1 MKLSELDLEKLR
13 NLKTESKWSSI
24 KSIKE
29 INNEIKDLNL
39 YDEKITSTCMNYL
52 KKDVV
57 KNKSFVLD
65 KMLQKCKQI
74 KKPKEKKAKK
84 PRKGKST
91 AKQDKRLLQQNPV
104 TPIPP
109 KEKSYIE
116 KNGNKIFNALVKA
129 DGDPVKA
136 LAILSKD
143 KDFFNDTKKG
153 FESALLG
160 VISYFITD
168 TQLAQQ
174 TFTITTTILS
184 VLAGLYRL
192 SQLGYIKKLK
202 KKGLD
207 FLGFG
212 GGGGDDDDDDDDDD
226 DTRRDFTINLNPELR
241 EIINNIKNYDIS
253 DDKQDDKQETK
264 KETKQDTKQSGLF
277 PPTNSTL
284 TSSSTN
290 NEVFSFLQQQAQAQ
304 QQQQLKQAR
313 RNNDLLLQEQP
324 TARKQRTEPELK
336 EGDPVPTNQTT
347 SDRNKFTS
355 DGYTY
360 FKYDNVDKFKERYK
374 REFDSLR
381 KEEKFKNFSDDDF
394 YSSYQKAFDK
404 QTSRD
409 SLTDLYNNKNIKI
422 KKTDNIVSKP
432 VVSESLNIPETAK
445 KEEIII
451 EPELGAMGNALPTRP
466 EYVSPPGYWDKLKE
480 TLPLMAVATG
490 LGAVYGVNVITSNIL
505 RNPTTSQLIPSSSVG
520 DMRVQ
525 DTSLIPSSIAIGM
538 QQEERSLLFEQT
550 SPGKARERELGLGR
564 PLTKF
569 KNKYPPGSLSG
580 RTPQPISRA
589 TSTSSNVMD
598 LDLQLRGI
606 NTASQ
611 TQELAQERKP
621 KNTFSDDELDI
632 LREAM
637 KKPEG
642 KPKETLSG
650 VELLRATRREQRD
663 IKNAERDRIL
673 FQKLKEREMQEQK
686 RSLALND
693 EPVFS
698 RGMAIDVPHS
708 HEEEVRID
716 RLARE
721 RREGGLLIQRNE
733 PISNRPSTTLTESLT
748 QETNLERIARE
759 GERLGLLG
767 GEQELR
773 LESSELRQRITESIR
788 SIVAPLDVAL
798 SEAKQARNE
807 AAEIKERLRRE
818 RREREE
824 RGEFDFMRDLRELE
838 EETERIRRTMNE
850 PQGDDI

>member
-241 EIINNIKNYDIS
+241 EIINNIKNYDLS

-324 TARKQRTEPELK
+324 TARKQRTEHELK

-360 FKYDNVDKFKERYK
+360 FKYDNIDKFKERYK

-598 LDLQLRGI
+598 LDLQLRGSSRR
-606 NTASQ
+606 NA
-611 TQELAQERKP
+611 
-621 KNTFSDDELDI
+621 ELDSI
-632 LREAM
+632 LDQ
-637 KKPEG
+637 
-642 KPKETLSG
+642 T
-650 VELLRATRREQRD
+650 
-663 IKNAERDRIL
+663 
-673 FQKLKEREMQEQK
+673 LKEHEEQK
-686 RSLALND
+686 KRVSLALND

-733 PISNRPSTTLTESLT
+733 PISNRPSTTLTSGLAPEWRTRLANELTEIESDFYAMMDNMN
-748 QETNLERIARE
+748 QMSRE
-759 GERLGLLG
+759 DMN
-767 GEQELR
+767 QM
-773 LESSELRQRITESIR
+773 SSE
-788 SIVAPLDVAL
+788 
-798 SEAKQARNE
+798 
-807 AAEIKERLRRE
+807 
-818 RREREE
+818 
-824 RGEFDFMRDLRELE
+824 
-838 EETERIRRTMNE
+838 E
-850 PQGDDI
+850 PYIPISSDDI

>member
-29 INNEIKDLNL
+29 INNEIKDLKL

-241 EIINNIKNYDIS
+241 EIINNIKNYDLS

-324 TARKQRTEPELK
+324 TARKQRTEHELK

-360 FKYDNVDKFKERYK
+360 FKYDNIDKFKERYK

-381 KEEKFKNFSDDDF
+381 KETKKLLCV
-394 YSSYQKAFDK
+394 
-404 QTSRD
+404 QTCTD
-409 SLTDLYNNKNIKI
+409 S
-422 KKTDNIVSKP
+422 P
-432 VVSESLNIPETAK
+432 A
-445 KEEIII
+445 
-451 EPELGAMGNALPTRP
+451 
-466 EYVSPPGYWDKLKE
+466 
-480 TLPLMAVATG
+480 
-490 LGAVYGVNVITSNIL
+490 
-505 RNPTTSQLIPSSSVG
+505 
-520 DMRVQ
+520 
-525 DTSLIPSSIAIGM
+525 SSI
-538 QQEERSLLFEQT
+538 
-550 SPGKARERELGLGR
+550 GR
-564 PLTKF
+564 YLYF
-569 KNKYPPGSLSG
+569 NK
-580 RTPQPISRA
+580 
-589 TSTSSNVMD
+589 
-598 LDLQLRGI
+598 
-606 NTASQ
+606 
-611 TQELAQERKP
+611 
-621 KNTFSDDELDI
+621 
-632 LREAM
+632 
-637 KKPEG
+637 KKIIY
-642 KPKETLSG
+642 K
-650 VELLRATRREQRD
+650 
-663 IKNAERDRIL
+663 I
-673 FQKLKEREMQEQK
+673 
-686 RSLALND
+686 
-693 EPVFS
+693 
-698 RGMAIDVPHS
+698 
-708 HEEEVRID
+708 
-716 RLARE
+716 
-721 RREGGLLIQRNE
+721 
-733 PISNRPSTTLTESLT
+733 
-748 QETNLERIARE
+748 
-759 GERLGLLG
+759 
-767 GEQELR
+767 
-773 LESSELRQRITESIR
+773 
-788 SIVAPLDVAL
+788 
-798 SEAKQARNE
+798 
-807 AAEIKERLRRE
+807 
-818 RREREE
+818 
-824 RGEFDFMRDLRELE
+824 
-838 EETERIRRTMNE
+838 
-850 PQGDDI
+850 

>member
-1 MKLSELDLEKLR
+1 MKLSELDLEKLQ
-13 NLKTESKWSSI
+13 NLKTDSKWGSL

-29 INNEIKDLNL
+29 INNEIKDLKL

-104 TPIPP
+104 APIPP

-153 FESALLG
+153 FEAALLG

-174 TFTITTTILS
+174 TFTITTTIIS

-241 EIINNIKNYDIS
+241 EIINNIKNYDLS

-360 FKYDNVDKFKERYK
+360 FKYDNIDKFKERYK

-520 DMRVQ
+520 DMGVQ

-598 LDLQLRGI
+598 LDFQSRGSSRR
-606 NTASQ
+606 NA
-611 TQELAQERKP
+611 
-621 KNTFSDDELDI
+621 ELDSI
-632 LREAM
+632 L
-637 KKPEG
+637 
-642 KPKETLSG
+642 
-650 VELLRATRREQRD
+650 
-663 IKNAERDRIL
+663 AES
-673 FQKLKEREMQEQK
+673 FKEREMQEQK

-733 PISNRPSTTLTESLT
+733 PISNRPSTTLTSGLAPEWRTRLANELT
-748 QETNLERIARE
+748 EIE
-759 GERLGLLG
+759 GDFYAMMSNMNQMSS
-767 GEQELR
+767 GEPYISI
-773 LESSELRQRITESIR
+773 SS
-788 SIVAPLDVAL
+788 
-798 SEAKQARNE
+798 
-807 AAEIKERLRRE
+807 
-818 RREREE
+818 
-824 RGEFDFMRDLRELE
+824 
-838 EETERIRRTMNE
+838 
-850 PQGDDI
+850 DDN